1 MGTTTNPN
9 RAIIFLLTL
18 LAIPALAG
26 ILAPVGMGVLPAAV
40 LPSAAGTGAAQL
52 AETGAQG
59 LAPIIIIGAILVLA
73 GVALTV
79 VRILKNRDRKP
90 QD

>member
-9 RAIIFLLTL
+9 RAIIVL
-18 LAIPALAG
+18 LALLSIPALAG

-59 LAPIIIIGAILVLA
+59 LLPIIIIGAILVIA

-79 VRILKNRDRKP
+79 LRSAKKRNSDR
-90 QD
+90 